1 MNTDVE
7 MNRDKGMTLIYAL
20 HLISRALHRI
30 ICCSDSIIMSLK
42 RMQKTHDR
50 LHLTYPKSMV
60 CG

>member
-1 MNTDVE
+1 
-7 MNRDKGMTLIYAL
+7 MNRDKGITLIYAL

-50 LHLTYPKSMV
+50 LHLTYPKGMV